1 MSDHLHFHTVDLTPI
16 YNRTEKAMLF
26 WMVICYTRNYHF
38 EKDSCFFVGFCSNGV
53 TDVQCPPPENP
64 LFGTALFTSTSYNSV
79 VSYSCKHAYM
89 LVGEGTR
96 KCGADRK
103 WSGTAP
109 KCQGKYL
116 ETERYFLQSYS
127 TFFFFLSLAVLVS
140 FLQLLAAKKKKI
152 TTIFNALYV

>member
-1 MSDHLHFHTVDLTPI
+1 MPQIISF
-16 YNRTEKAMLF
+16 K
-26 WMVICYTRNYHF
+26 
-38 EKDSCFFVGFCSNGV
+38 KDCCFFVGFCSNGV

-103 WSGTAP
+103 WSGTTP
-109 KCQGKYL
+109 KCQGKNSKNISLLY
-116 ETERYFLQSYS
+116 
-127 TFFFFLSLAVLVS
+127 TFSFFLWQFSLAFCS
-140 FLQLLAAKKKKI
+140 CWHQKKSQL
-152 TTIFNALYV
+152 FNALYGKKKVFLS